1 MVAHVNR
8 VSGLLL
14 LTFITACVIFSNGKF
29 ARSNPSKKGTPM
41 SIKFLRW
48 AYAHRWGLAI
58 LLVTFAACYMAMLVG
73 SPGLGLWTPFGK

>member
-8 VSGLLL
+8 LSGLVL

-29 ARSNPSKKGTPM
+29 ARSNPSKKETSM
-41 SIKFLRW
+41 FIKFFRW
-48 AYAHRWGLAI
+48 AYARRSGLTI
-58 LLVTFAACYMAMLVG
+58 LGVTFAAVYMAMLVG